1 MGIPNAKI
9 EKVMF
14 SFFREESAAISGAGK
29 LSCLFCVGCHLL
41 FECVT
46 NKHSPKMYF
55 VCCRRLSLIFPFD
68 KVDVSQVCKF
78 LSVGAP

>member
-46 NKHSPKMYF
+46 YNSSHVY
-55 VCCRRLSLIFPFD
+55 IY
-68 KVDVSQVCKF
+68 VDVSQVF
-78 LSVGAP
+78 VREI